1 MKKKYIKPIIEYC
14 PLESDI
20 IAASVDA
27 NIKGVDDTGATWFSP
42 VGQPILN
49 QKDGVHAPAESKDN
63 FWNNWE
69 DDDME
74 FEF

>member
-1 MKKKYIKPIIEYC
+1 MKKKYIKPIIECC

-20 IAASVDA
+20 IAGSLDA
-27 NIKGVDDTGATWFSP
+27 NIKGVDDTGATWNDL
-42 VGQPILN
+42 GA

>member
-1 MKKKYIKPIIEYC
+1 MNKKYIKPIIEYC

-20 IAASVDA
+20 MAGSLETNSTKVGDSGE
-27 NIKGVDDTGATWFSP
+27 NLYDVPTENGVS
-42 VGQPILN
+42 
-49 QKDGVHAPAESKDN
+49 APTESKDN
-63 FWNNWE
+63 FWNLWE

>member
-20 IAASVDA
+20 IAASVKTN
-27 NIKGVDDTGATWFSP
+27 NITVDDSGMKNN
-42 VGQPILN
+42 VNNLN
-49 QKDGVHAPAESKDN
+49 GQKDVETAPAESKDN

>member
-1 MKKKYIKPIIEYC
+1 MKKKYIKPIIEC
-14 PLESDI
+14 CHSETTI
-20 IAASVDA
+20 MAASLDA
-27 NIKGVDDTGATWFSP
+27 NIKGVDDTGATWNDLES
-42 VGQPILN
+42 

-63 FWNNWE
+63 FWNLWE

>member
-1 MKKKYIKPIIEYC
+1 MKKEYIKPIIEYC

-27 NIKGVDDTGATWFSP
+27 NIKGVDDTKATWNDL
-42 VGQPILN
+42 GA
-49 QKDGVHAPAESKDN
+49 QKDEVSAPAESKDN
-63 FWNNWE
+63 FWNLWE

>member
-1 MKKKYIKPIIEYC
+1 MKKEYIKPIIEYC

-20 IAASVDA
+20 IAASVEP
-27 NIKGVDDTGATWFSP
+27 NIIKVDDSEA
-42 VGQPILN
+42 ILN
-49 QKDGVHAPAESKDN
+49 NLNGQKDGVEAPAESKDN

>member
-20 IAASVDA
+20 IAGSVKTN
-27 NIKGVDDTGATWFSP
+27 NITVDDSGMKNN
-42 VGQPILN
+42 VNNLN
-49 QKDGVHAPAESKDN
+49 GQKDVETAPAESKDN
-63 FWNNWE
+63 FWNLWE

>member
-1 MKKKYIKPIIEYC
+1 MKKKYIKPIIECC

-20 IAASVDA
+20 IAASVKTN
-27 NIKGVDDTGATWFSP
+27 NITVDDSGANLKNDLGSQNYGDKVPT
-42 VGQPILN
+42 
-49 QKDGVHAPAESKDN
+49 ESKEN
-63 FWNNWE
+63 FWNLWE

>member
-1 MKKKYIKPIIEYC
+1 MKKEYIKPIIECC

-20 IAASVDA
+20 IAASVEP
-27 NIKGVDDTGATWFSP
+27 NIIKVDDSEA
-42 VGQPILN
+42 ILN
-49 QKDGVHAPAESKDN
+49 NLNGQKDGVDAPAESKDN
-63 FWNNWE
+63 FWNPWE

>member
-20 IAASVDA
+20 MASSLETNSTKVGDSEEKLYDVPTK
-27 NIKGVDDTGATWFSP
+27 NGVP
-42 VGQPILN
+42 
-49 QKDGVHAPAESKDN
+49 APTNSKDN
-63 FWNNWE
+63 FWNLWE

>member
-20 IAASVDA
+20 MASSLTTNTNA
-27 NIKGVDDTGATWFSP
+27 VDDSGMKNNVNNLNGQNYRDP
-42 VGQPILN
+42 VQ
-49 QKDGVHAPAESKDN
+49 AESKDN
-63 FWNNWE
+63 FWNLWE

>member
-1 MKKKYIKPIIEYC
+1 MKKEYIKPIIEYC

-20 IAASVDA
+20 IAASVEP
-27 NIKGVDDTGATWFSP
+27 NIITVDDSGMKNK
-42 VGQPILN
+42 VNNLNGQNYGDDVPT
-49 QKDGVHAPAESKDN
+49 ESKEN
-63 FWNNWE
+63 FWNLWE

>member
-14 PLESDI
+14 LLESDI
-20 IAASVDA
+20 IAASVKTN
-27 NIKGVDDTGATWFSP
+27 NITVDDSGMKNKVNNLNGQNYGDP
-42 VGQPILN
+42 VQT
-49 QKDGVHAPAESKDN
+49 ESKDN
-63 FWNNWE
+63 FWNLWE

>member
-20 IAASVDA
+20 IAASVKTN
-27 NIKGVDDTGATWFSP
+27 NITVDDSGMKNN
-42 VGQPILN
+42 VNNLN
-49 QKDGVHAPAESKDN
+49 GQKDVETAPAESKDN
-63 FWNNWE
+63 FWNLWE

-74 FEF
+74 LWF

>member
-14 PLESDI
+14 HSDTTTI
-20 IAASVDA
+20 MAVSVELN
-27 NIKGVDDTGATWFSP
+27 NITVDDSGMKNN
-42 VGQPILN
+42 VNNLN
-49 QKDGVHAPAESKDN
+49 GQKDGVHAPAESKDN
-63 FWNNWE
+63 FWNPWE

>member
-20 IAASVDA
+20 IAASVDP
-27 NIKGVDDTGATWFSP
+27 NIIKVEDSGADLKNDL
-42 VGQPILN
+42 GA
-49 QKDGVHAPAESKDN
+49 QKDGVSAPTESKDN
-63 FWNNWE
+63 FWNLWE

>member
-20 IAASVDA
+20 IAASVDP
-27 NIKGVDDTGATWFSP
+27 NIITVDDSGMKNN
-42 VGQPILN
+42 VNNLN
-49 QKDGVHAPAESKDN
+49 GQKDGVSAPAESKDN
-63 FWNNWE
+63 FWNPWE

>member
-14 PLESDI
+14 HSETTI
-20 IAASVDA
+20 IAASVDP
-27 NIKGVDDTGATWFSP
+27 NFIKVDDSEAN
-42 VGQPILN
+42 LN
-49 QKDGVHAPAESKDN
+49 NLNGQKDGETALGESKEN
-63 FWNNWE
+63 FWNLWE

>member
-20 IAASVDA
+20 IAASVDP
-27 NIKGVDDTGATWFSP
+27 NIIKVDDSEANLKNDLGA
-42 VGQPILN
+42 

-63 FWNNWE
+63 FWNLWE

-74 FEF
+74 FEL

>member
-20 IAASVDA
+20 IAGSVDP
-27 NIKGVDDTGATWFSP
+27 NIIKVDDSEAN
-42 VGQPILN
+42 LN
-49 QKDGVHAPAESKDN
+49 NLNGQKDGETALGESKDN
-63 FWNNWE
+63 FWNLWE

>member
-1 MKKKYIKPIIEYC
+1 MKKEYIKPIIEYC

-20 IAASVDA
+20 IAGSLDA
-27 NIKGVDDTGATWFSP
+27 NIKGVDDTKATWNDL
-42 VGQPILN
+42 GA
-49 QKDGVHAPAESKDN
+49 QKDGVSAPAESKDN
-63 FWNNWE
+63 FWNPWE

>member
-20 IAASVDA
+20 MASSLEKNSTKVGDSEKKLYDVPTE
-27 NIKGVDDTGATWFSP
+27 NGVP
-42 VGQPILN
+42 
-49 QKDGVHAPAESKDN
+49 APTNSKDN
-63 FWNNWE
+63 FWNLWE

>member
-20 IAASVDA
+20 IAASVDP
-27 NIKGVDDTGATWFSP
+27 NIIKVDDSEAN
-42 VGQPILN
+42 LN
-49 QKDGVHAPAESKDN
+49 NLNGQKDVETAPAESKDN
-63 FWNNWE
+63 FWNLWE

>member
-20 IAASVDA
+20 IAASVKTN
-27 NIKGVDDTGATWFSP
+27 NITVDDSGMKNKVNNLNGQNYRDP
-42 VGQPILN
+42 VQT
-49 QKDGVHAPAESKDN
+49 ESKEN
-63 FWNNWE
+63 FWNLWE

>member
-20 IAASVDA
+20 IAASVDP
-27 NIKGVDDTGATWFSP
+27 NIIKVDDSGANLKNDLGSQNYGD
-42 VGQPILN
+42 V
-49 QKDGVHAPAESKDN
+49 APAESKEN
-63 FWNNWE
+63 FWNLWE

>member
-20 IAASVDA
+20 IAASVEP
-27 NIKGVDDTGATWFSP
+27 NIIKVDDSGMKNN
-42 VGQPILN
+42 VNNLNGQNYGDI
-49 QKDGVHAPAESKDN
+49 APAESKDN
-63 FWNNWE
+63 FWNPWE

>member
-20 IAASVDA
+20 IAASVDP
-27 NIKGVDDTGATWFSP
+27 NIIKVDDSEANLNNLN
-42 VGQPILN
+42 GQNYGDFI
-49 QKDGVHAPAESKDN
+49 PAESKDN
-63 FWNNWE
+63 FWNLWE

>member
-1 MKKKYIKPIIEYC
+1 MKKEYIKPIIECC

-20 IAASVDA
+20 IAASVEP
-27 NIKGVDDTGATWFSP
+27 NIIKVDDSEA
-42 VGQPILN
+42 ILN
-49 QKDGVHAPAESKDN
+49 NLNGQNYRDIAPAESKDN

>member
-1 MKKKYIKPIIEYC
+1 MKKEYIKPIIEYC
-14 PLESDI
+14 HSDTTTI
-20 IAASVDA
+20 MAVSVELN
-27 NIKGVDDTGATWFSP
+27 NITVDDSGMKNK
-42 VGQPILN
+42 VNNLNGQNYRDI
-49 QKDGVHAPAESKDN
+49 APAESKDN

>member
-1 MKKKYIKPIIEYC
+1 MKKEYIKPIIEYC

-20 IAASVDA
+20 MAASVEP
-27 NIKGVDDTGATWFSP
+27 NIIKVDDSEA
-42 VGQPILN
+42 ILN
-49 QKDGVHAPAESKDN
+49 NLNGQKDGVDAPAESKDN